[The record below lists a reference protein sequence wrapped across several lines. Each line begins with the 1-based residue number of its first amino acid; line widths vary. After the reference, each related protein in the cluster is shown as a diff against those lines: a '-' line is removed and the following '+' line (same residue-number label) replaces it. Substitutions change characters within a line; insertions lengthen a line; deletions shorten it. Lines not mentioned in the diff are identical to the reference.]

1 MIMKMR
7 SILMV
12 LVALGIASEAN
23 AQWQEPTFLPPRPG
37 DDIGIYLSDIAD
49 FGIQGIWR
57 QQGNLNL
64 GLRLGYIDTAGDGI
78 VTVGVE
84 TWDLLVDAGPDF
96 PLDVAWTLGA
106 GAGFNGGTVIQI
118 PVGLTIGRTLPLE
131 TVAFQ
136 IYGHPRLG
144 LFIYPD
150 APEGVD
156 ELELEGL
163 FDLGVDALLNE
174 NIKLRFGAT
183 FGEIDAVGIGIAF
196 NWSRG
201 AVVR

>member
-1 MIMKMR
+1 MNMR
-7 SILMV
+7 TIL
-12 LVALGIASEAN
+12 LAFVALGIASEAN

-64 GLRLGYIDTAGDGI
+64 GLRLGYIDTNGDGI

-106 GAGFNGGTVIQI
+106 GAGFNGGTVVQI
-118 PVGLTIGRTLPLE
+118 PVGLTIGRTVPLE
-131 TVAFQ
+131 SVALQF
-136 IYGHPRLG
+136 YGHPRLG

-150 APEGVD
+150 APEGAD
-156 ELELEGL
+156 ELKLEGL
-163 FDLGVDALLNE
+163 FDLGLDALLND
-174 NIKLRFGAT
+174 NVKIRFGAT

-201 AVVR
+201 ATVR